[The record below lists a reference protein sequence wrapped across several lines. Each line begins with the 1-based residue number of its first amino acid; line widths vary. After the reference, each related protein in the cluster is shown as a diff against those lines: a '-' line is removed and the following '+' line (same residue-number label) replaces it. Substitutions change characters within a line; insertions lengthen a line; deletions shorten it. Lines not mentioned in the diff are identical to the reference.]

1 MARPTLD
8 AMEAFVHIVE
18 AGSLTGAA
26 RQMGVA
32 KSVISDRLASL
43 EAALGVTVLRRTTRR
58 VALTEAGERFYA
70 EAAQVLQ
77 QVDEAA
83 ATAVAGAGG
92 KGPLR
97 GRLRIAAPVSFGAVH
112 LGGMLMPF
120 LSRHEH
126 LQCQIELS
134 DGVTDLVAGHFDFAI
149 RIGRLSDSSLLA
161 RRLGDI
167 SRVVCASP
175 CYLARHGA
183 PASPEALRDHA
194 ILGYSQV
201 GASRLWTF
209 LDGAER
215 SYVAPTPAP
224 RMSANNGEVIRDA
237 AIQGLGLA
245 VLPRFIVA
253 AALASG
259 DLLEILEDHP
269 LVPDGLHLVYPAD
282 RQVPR
287 KTRETMAYLGEA
299 LRAWLGTHG
308 HALPHVSHASLLS
321 GTPPALDTA

>member
-8 AMEAFVHIVE
+8 AIDAFVQIVE

-26 RQMGVA
+26 RRMGVA

-58 VALTEAGERFYA
+58 VALTEACERFYT
-70 EAAQVLQ
+70 EAVRVLQ

-83 ATAVAGAGG
+83 AEVAAGASGG
-92 KGPLR
+92 GSLR

-112 LGGMLMPF
+112 LGRMLMPF
-120 LSRHEH
+120 LSRHAH

-134 DGVTDLVAGHFDFAI
+134 DSVTDLVAGHFDFAI
-149 RIGRLSDSSLLA
+149 RIGRLNDSTLLA

-167 SRVVCASP
+167 PRVVCASP
-175 CYLARHGA
+175 GYLERHGV
-183 PASPEALRDHA
+183 PQTPEALRDHA

-209 LDGAER
+209 HDGAGR
-215 SYVAPTPAP
+215 PYVAPTPAP
-224 RMSANNGEVIRDA
+224 RISANNGEVIRDA

-245 VLPRFIVA
+245 VLPSFIVA
-253 AALASG
+253 AALANG
-259 DLLEILEDHP
+259 DLAQVLTDYP
-269 LVPDGLHLVYPAD
+269 PVPDGLHLVYPAD

-287 KTRETMAYLGEA
+287 KSRETMAYLAEA
-299 LRAWLGTHG
+299 IRPWL
-308 HALPHVSHASLLS
+308 S
-321 GTPPALDTA
+321 TPAPPS